1 MPHAPPTVHTIRFAC
16 SKRSW
21 LSAEMAKSGCD
32 DYGPMALMALMAL
45 MAAPWV
51 LGHSTDVQ
59 LKASNCPAS
68 ALRGSASSIIV
79 AADVAEPGAS
89 TSTHWPQVHRVHRV
103 IVGTMIVM
111 FMVESPRP
119 RPWDDGYGVVL
130 SKHCWIHPIR
140 APSERKATPQR
151 A

>member
-1 MPHAPPTVHTIRFAC
+1 MHPRRCTRYALHV
-16 SKRSW
+16 RSDPGSVRRW
-21 LSAEMAKSGCD
+21 QNLDAMI
-32 DYGPMALMALMAL
+32 MALWPLMAL
-45 MAAPWV
+45 MAAPWI